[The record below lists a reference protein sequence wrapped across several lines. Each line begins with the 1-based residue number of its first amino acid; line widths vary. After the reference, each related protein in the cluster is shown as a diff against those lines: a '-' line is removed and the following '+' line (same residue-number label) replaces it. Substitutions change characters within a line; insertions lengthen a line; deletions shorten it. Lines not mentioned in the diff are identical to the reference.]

1 MISPILVEKFA
12 LPLLDW
18 ATAIAQALGHAAQG
32 VMTYDQR
39 HAAQGT
45 LCTDPAPSRAIDPE

>member
-1 MISPILVEKFA
+1 MISPILVEKLT

-18 ATAIAQALGHAAQG
+18 AAAIAMALG
-32 VMTYDQR
+32 

-45 LCTDPAPSRAIDPE
+45 LCTDPAPSRATDTE

>member
-32 VMTYDQR
+32 
-39 HAAQGT
+39 T
-45 LCTDPAPSRAIDPE
+45 LCTDPAPSRAIGSE

>member
-18 ATAIAQALGHAAQG
+18 ATAIAQALS
-32 VMTYDQR
+32 

>member
-32 VMTYDQR
+32 
-39 HAAQGT
+39 T
-45 LCTDPAPSRAIDPE
+45 LCTDPAPSRATDAE

>member
-1 MISPILVEKFA
+1 MISPLLVEKLA

-18 ATAIAQALGHAAQG
+18 ASAIAKALG
-32 VMTYDQR
+32 

-45 LCTDPAPSRAIDPE
+45 LCTDPVPNRLSDSE